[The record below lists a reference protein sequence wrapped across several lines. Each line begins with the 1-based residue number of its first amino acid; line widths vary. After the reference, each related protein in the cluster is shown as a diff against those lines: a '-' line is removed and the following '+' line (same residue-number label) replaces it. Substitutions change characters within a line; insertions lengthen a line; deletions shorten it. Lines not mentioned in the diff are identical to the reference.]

1 MHYRRDMSRPQA
13 ARALPGDGVLPGADL
28 VMDRVLDLDAAPD
41 EVWPWLEQLGKQRA
55 GWYLPRVVEV
65 VVPRSRRAAR
75 RIESRWH
82 DLQVGDR
89 IPDWGPGAPTFE
101 VLEIERPGHL
111 LYWSERPRSDRG
123 GRARPPLRLTWAL
136 VLEPRGDA
144 SRLHL
149 RLRLDLGH
157 PAGPVAAYGGGLI
170 DWLTVRL
177 LGVGLNER
185 LGAHRDRR
193 HSQ

>member
-1 MHYRRDMSRPQA
+1 MSRPQA
-13 ARALPGDGVLPGADL
+13 VRALPGDGVLPGADL

-89 IPDWGPGAPTFE
+89 IPDWGPGAPTF
-101 VLEIERPGHL
+101 
-111 LYWSERPRSDRG
+111 
-123 GRARPPLRLTWAL
+123 
-136 VLEPRGDA
+136 
-144 SRLHL
+144 
-149 RLRLDLGH
+149 
-157 PAGPVAAYGGGLI
+157 
-170 DWLTVRL
+170 
-177 LGVGLNER
+177 
-185 LGAHRDRR
+185 
-193 HSQ
+193 